1 MTNRRRRNERRS
13 VSWVTAAGRVGEGS
27 LLHRDEGEIRQLGAW
42 LAWQHAAGATD
53 PLSDPARPDPTD
65 ATGLVPGAALMADLP
80 STSAPRQTASLFPAP
95 TGTDIAPVRRR
106 TETGDVAAAR
116 RLASSCGDL
125 ASLQAA
131 LDRFEGCALKK
142 TATRLCFADGN
153 PASSLVLVG
162 EAPGAEE
169 DRQGKPFVGV
179 SGRLLDRM
187 LQTIGLDRSG
197 FWITNCL
204 FWRPPGN
211 RTPSPQEI
219 AVCQPFLERALELVR
234 PRIVLF
240 VGGTAARTL
249 LGMEEGVTR
258 LRGTFRT
265 WRPDWS
271 AEPIDTLVTFHPA
284 YLLRNPAQKKLV
296 WRDLLQLRQR
306 LDTNHGA
313 PAPERRPH

>member
-1 MTNRRRRNERRS
+1 
-13 VSWVTAAGRVGEGS
+13 
-27 LLHRDEGEIRQLGAW
+27 LHRHEGEVRQLGSW
-42 LAWQHAAGATD
+42 LAWQHDAGAVDLVADLAT
-53 PLSDPARPDPTD
+53 PTERQPVETPSSNAAPAHASFSGITSDPPESLLP
-65 ATGLVPGAALMADLP
+65 LGAGAETAL
-80 STSAPRQTASLFPAP
+80 R
-95 TGTDIAPVRRR
+95 RRR

-116 RLASSCGDL
+116 SLAMACRDL
-125 ASLQAA
+125 ASLEAA
-131 LDRFEGCALKK
+131 LDAFEGCALKR

-153 PASSLVLVG
+153 PSSRLVLVG

-187 LQTIGLDRSG
+187 LQTIGLDRDN

-219 AVCQPFLERALELVR
+219 SVCQPFLERALELVQ
-234 PRIVLF
+234 PKIVLF

-249 LGMEEGVTR
+249 LGLEEGVTR
-258 LRGTFRT
+258 LRGTFRS
-265 WRPDWS
+265 WHPEWS
-271 AEPIDTLVTFHPA
+271 AEPLDTLVTFHPA

-296 WRDLLQLRQR
+296 WRDLMQLKQR
-306 LDTNHGA
+306 LDGHVRA
-313 PAPERRPH
+313 QAPEGRSH

>member
-1 MTNRRRRNERRS
+1 
-13 VSWVTAAGRVGEGS
+13 
-27 LLHRDEGEIRQLGAW
+27 LHRDEGEIRQLGAW
-42 LAWQHAAGATD
+42 LAWQHAAGATE
-53 PLSDPARPDPTD
+53 PLADPAIPGLTD
-65 ATGLVPGAALMADLP
+65 AAGHVPEAAPMADRPLAR
-80 STSAPRQTASLFPAP
+80 APRHPASLFPAP
-95 TGTDIAPVRRR
+95 TGTDIAPAQRR
-106 TETGDVAAAR
+106 TETGDVAIAR
-116 RLASSCGDL
+116 RLAMSCGDL
-125 ASLQAA
+125 ASLEAT
-131 LDRFEGCALKK
+131 LGSFEGCALKK

-249 LGMEEGVTR
+249 LGMDEGVTR

-271 AEPIDTLVTFHPA
+271 PEPIDTLVTFHPA

-296 WRDLLQLRQR
+296 WRDLVQLKQR
-306 LDTNHGA
+306 LDTSLGA